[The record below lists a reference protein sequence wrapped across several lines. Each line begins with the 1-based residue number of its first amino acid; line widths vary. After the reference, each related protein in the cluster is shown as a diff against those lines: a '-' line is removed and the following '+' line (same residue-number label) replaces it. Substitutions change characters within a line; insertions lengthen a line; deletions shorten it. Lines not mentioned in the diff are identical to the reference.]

1 MFECA
6 LHERHLTDKHLMEKH
21 FNRGISDF
29 YEFILKSQ
37 KNNSG
42 KTKLEE

>member
-1 MFECA
+1 MTNLKLLCS
-6 LHERHLTDKHLMEKH
+6 HLTDKHLMEKH
-21 FNRGISDF
+21 FNISDF